1 MSTIDLY
8 LDLDGVILRRTGR
21 AEFGGRKE
29 FEVAPGA
36 VGFLSWAI
44 ANFNCC
50 WLTSRSH
57 DGSHDEIERAFRFG
71 VSTVSMAGWTTELI
85 KAIRPAPWGEEK
97 VSGIDLSRDFF
108 WVDDDPDDGTMAALM
123 AVGKSSRLI
132 VASTDQRPD
141 DLERVKRLLE
151 DPTFQDRAL
160 KG

>member
-1 MSTIDLY
+1 
-8 LDLDGVILRRTGR
+8 
-21 AEFGGRKE
+21 
-29 FEVAPGA
+29 
-36 VGFLSWAI
+36 
-44 ANFNCC
+44 
-50 WLTSRSH
+50 
-57 DGSHDEIERAFRFG
+57 
-71 VSTVSMAGWTTELI
+71 MAGWTTELI